1 MRLSILPGF
10 DRNLLVLGLA
20 IALILVTNLAA
31 QGGTKQLL
39 LQFVPKEEQ
48 RAFFVPQEEPT
59 VSSAAAVEAALSGGA
74 LWTDSASAVAEVVL
88 VHLSDPN
95 VDPPYDDRLAW
106 VVNFNPHAPSEAAG
120 IASQPEFQPLQFQY
134 VLIDAHT
141 GQFIFGAGGGGQPI
155 GSW

>member
-1 MRLSILPGF
+1 LVTLS
-10 DRNLLVLGLA
+10 LA
-20 IALILVTNLAA
+20 IALIVATNLAA
-31 QGGTKQLL
+31 QGGAKGLL

-48 RAFFVPQEEPT
+48 HSFFVPQEEPT

-74 LWTDSASAVAEVVL
+74 LWTDSAAVAEVVL

-106 VVNFNPHAPSEAAG
+106 VVNFNPNALSGAATMAG
-120 IASQPEFQPLQFQY
+120 QPEFEPLQFQY

-141 GQFIFGAGGGGQPI
+141 GEFIFGAGGGGQPI